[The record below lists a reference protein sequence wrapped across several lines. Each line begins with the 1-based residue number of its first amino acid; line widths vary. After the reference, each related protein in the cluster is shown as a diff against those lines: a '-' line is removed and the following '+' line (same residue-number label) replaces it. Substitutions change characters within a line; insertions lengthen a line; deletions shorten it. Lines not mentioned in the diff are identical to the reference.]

1 MTLVLFR
8 ARWLAGVMSKHP
20 SRTLDHAATVLWNW
34 AAAASEVLL
43 PVSCA
48 VCEAPGTGLCR
59 GCRLLLRRSTVRPR
73 EIRVPR
79 GLAAVDA
86 RVWAAGSYEHELAAC
101 LLSFKN
107 GGRTDL
113 APVLATV
120 LTGVLLRASK
130 EAAATGSPVLW
141 VPVPTSARARWKRW
155 FDPVHDILSRAS
167 LPPDSRIHTGLAH
180 RHRSP
185 FGSNSQKSLD
195 VAHRARAIRGS
206 MRAVGVRG
214 TTCVVVDDVMTSGA
228 TAAEAVTVLREAG
241 ARVPGVVVLATV
253 RAGCSP
259 GADSTADGSEVS
271 EFHHGL
277 N

>member
-1 MTLVLFR
+1 
-8 ARWLAGVMSKHP
+8 MSKHP
-20 SRTLDHAATVLWNW
+20 SRTLDRAGVVLWNW
-34 AAAASEVLL
+34 ISAALEVLL

-48 VCEAPGTGLCR
+48 VCDVPGAALCR

-73 EIRVPR
+73 EIPVPR
-79 GLAAVDA
+79 GLAAVGT
-86 RVWAAGSYEHELAAC
+86 RVWSAGSYEHELAAC

-120 LTGVLLRASK
+120 LTGVLLRAFK
-130 EAAATGSPVLW
+130 DAAPIGTPVLW

-155 FDPVHDILSRAS
+155 FDPVQDILSRAS
-167 LPPDSRIHTGLAH
+167 LPPGTRIHRGLVH

-185 FGSNSQKSLD
+185 LGSNSQKSLD

-206 MRAVGVRG
+206 MRAEGVRG
-214 TTCVVVDDVMTSGA
+214 ATCFVVDDVMTTGA
-228 TAAEAVTVLREAG
+228 TAAEAVSVLHGAG
-241 ARVPGVVVLATV
+241 ARVAGVVVLATV

-259 GADSTADGSEVS
+259 GADSTEDGPEVS